1 MKAEVRES
9 ASRKRIYF
17 ATRDLLIMAV
27 LSGIGGVLSTYVGY
41 LGNLLNRL
49 FGVPFG
55 AGQFVAGLHVFWII
69 LAAGLVRRPGAATIV
84 GLLKGVVELLT

>member
-55 AGQFVAGLHVFWII
+55 AGQFVAGLHVFGSSWRRGWS
-69 LAAGLVRRPGAATIV
+69 AGLAPPRSLVF
-84 GLLKGVVELLT
+84 